1 MIHWATEVTLAIQ
14 SLAVIAALLLHF
26 FAFFFGA
33 GFFFIIGFLGF
44 FP

>member
-14 SLAVIAALLLHF
+14 SLAVIAALLFHF
-26 FAFFFGA
+26 FAFFGA